1 VLAKSAKNATETHN
15 GGLGVEVDPRNAN
28 TSKVGLVFDVDC
40 LTVLTDGLNAADPR
54 E

>member
-1 VLAKSAKNATETHN
+1 VLAKSAKNATETH
-15 GGLGVEVDPRNAN
+15 NAN